1 MSEKRFEGQVC
12 IVTGAAGGL
21 GQATAEIL
29 AAEGGRVACVDISGA
44 AAEET
49 AGDIRKAGGDAHAF
63 TIDVSDFNSV
73 ETGVAAIAAEMGRP
87 EVLINCAGIGR
98 FQHSHEVGADDW
110 QRILGVNL
118 NGTFFMC
125 RHTLPHLLE
134 GGGNIVNIASNA
146 GLMGQPYSAAYC
158 ASKGGVVNLTRALA
172 DEYLERD
179 VRVSCI
185 APGGIETAIQKSFQE
200 TMPEGSNF
208 KKLIRITS
216 PLGNSQPIEIARFIA
231 FVASEHG
238 RYITGTIHSMDGGLT
253 R

>member
-21 GQATAEIL
+21 GQATAEVL

-63 TIDVSDFNSV
+63 TVDVSDFNSV

-110 QRILGVNL
+110 QRIL
-118 NGTFFMC
+118 
-125 RHTLPHLLE
+125 
-134 GGGNIVNIASNA
+134 
-146 GLMGQPYSAAYC
+146 
-158 ASKGGVVNLTRALA
+158 
-172 DEYLERD
+172 
-179 VRVSCI
+179 
-185 APGGIETAIQKSFQE
+185 
-200 TMPEGSNF
+200 
-208 KKLIRITS
+208 
-216 PLGNSQPIEIARFIA
+216 
-231 FVASEHG
+231 
-238 RYITGTIHSMDGGLT
+238 
-253 R
+253 